1 MKAVLSSLTFF
12 SLVLPTLSASYN
24 LLQEYSGPNWFQN
37 WDFYGD
43 SGDFNGSAPWDNTT
57 VGAHAR
63 SSAGLIFRR
72 LMLGA
77 FRLLLGDVFYMGR
90 VNGSSLAYVDS
101 NSGHAIIK
109 VDNTSFVPYNEKRD
123 SVSVHHTRL

>member
-1 MKAVLSSLTFF
+1 MFK
-12 SLVLPTLSASYN
+12 
-24 LLQEYSGPNWFQN
+24 
-37 WDFYGD
+37 
-43 SGDFNGSAPWDNTT
+43 
-57 VGAHAR
+57 
-63 SSAGLIFRR
+63 R
-72 LMLGA
+72 LMLSA